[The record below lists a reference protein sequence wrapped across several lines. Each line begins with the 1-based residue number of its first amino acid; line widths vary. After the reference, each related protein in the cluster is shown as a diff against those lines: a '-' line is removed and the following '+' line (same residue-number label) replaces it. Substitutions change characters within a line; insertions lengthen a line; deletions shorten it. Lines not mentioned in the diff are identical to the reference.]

1 MVHRSQVDLI
11 LDEII
16 FKDRNKEYGAY
27 ELRRAYN
34 SNLIKSVT
42 IAFLLFTL
50 ALLSPKIVGLFI
62 PFQKEVLVV
71 PPIIYDPFTFPDIIL
86 EKPNVPTVAPAQT
99 VTNKN
104 IAPVITKN
112 EKVIDAVLPLD
123 TKDVISPA
131 GTGNPTLTDK
141 NTGLIPT
148 FGTAEIPATKTE
160 EPAVVWVG
168 TKQTFKGELNKFLG
182 NKINYPT
189 LAQNSNISG
198 RVFVEFVI
206 EKDGSVSNVKTVKG
220 IGFGCDEEAERVIK
234 LTSGMWTPGEKNGH
248 PVRLKMVQAI
258 YFKMPENQ

>member
-27 ELRRAYN
+27 ELRRSYN
-34 SNLIKSVT
+34 SNLIKSVA

-50 ALLSPKIVGLFI
+50 ALLLPKILDLFI
-62 PFQKEVLVV
+62 PLQKEIIVV
-71 PPIIYDPFTFPDIIL
+71 PPIMDNPFTFPDIIF
-86 EKPNVPTVAPAQT
+86 EKPNVPVVAPLQT

-104 IAPVITKN
+104 IAPKITKD
-112 EKVIDAVLPLD
+112 EKVIKAILPLD
-123 TKDVISPA
+123 DKDVLLPA
-131 GTGNPTLTDK
+131 GTGSSGLIDK
-141 NTGLIPT
+141 NAGAIPT
-148 FGTAEIPATKTE
+148 GGSVEIPATKIE
-160 EPAVVWVG
+160 EPAVVWAG
-168 TKQTFKGELNKFLG
+168 TRQTFKSELNKFLG

-198 RVFVEFVI
+198 RVSVEFVI

-234 LTSGMWTPGEKNGH
+234 LTSGMWTLGENNGH
-248 PVRLKMVQAI
+248 PVRLKLVQAI
-258 YFKMPENQ
+258 YFKMPEN